1 MNTRIPGA
9 DLAAMRLR
17 LAALV
22 LLCALG
28 VLAFAASAAAE
39 QGGHGQQAGRGQ
51 QAARGQHYDTR
62 YNHNQYYP
70 ARGAV
75 VGRLPREAVSVNH
88 GNGRYWYQGGTWYG
102 ARGPRW
108 WVVAPPIGIF
118 VPLLPPFYTTVWF
131 GGLPYY
137 YANDTYYLWREH
149 ERRYEVVE
157 PPGDQQANVLPP
169 EAQEL
174 YIYPKNGQD
183 AAQQSTDRYDC
194 HRWAADQTGFDP
206 TRPTGGVAPEQ
217 AAGKHVE
224 YQRAMTA
231 CLEARGYSVK

>member
-39 QGGHGQQAGRGQ
+39 QGGHGQ

-102 ARGPRW
+102 ARSPRW

-149 ERRYEVVE
+149 ERRYEVVD

-169 EAQEL
+169 EAQDL